1 MSRIAKQNTG
11 AFFILKKTSESSI
24 RTNKGKDMSIF
35 SFFKHKLPGSSIHY
49 RIQPRKVKFDWK
61 ETPVDWIPNQPFASY
76 FINEIN
82 NILPA
87 GEFWFCRLYNK
98 VLPQITDEKLKQD
111 VQAFIRQEAMHANAH
126 TSANKEYLSARNID
140 IQRNLD
146 IMNFLFSKLLA
157 DKPLDYEVPKALQ
170 HQWDLFRLGVIATVE
185 HMTCVLGKYA
195 LYNKKWEELGADP
208 EMVDLVKWHGA
219 EEIEHRTVAF
229 DLYRHLGGGY
239 IARYYLSVAVI
250 AGVLGLW
257 VDGAAHIMKQDPRFA
272 DKNPSL
278 WHPWIWLEWLKQGRK
293 DNQVLPS
300 PIWLVAQ
307 QIDYLMP
314 WYDPVKEGSTGDAV
328 QYLDQSPAAKR
339 ALLTA
344 A

>member
-1 MSRIAKQNTG
+1 MKLLSFVK
-11 AFFILKKTSESSI
+11 
-24 RTNKGKDMSIF
+24 NKV
-35 SFFKHKLPGSSIHY
+35 LGSSIDY
-49 RIQPRKVKFDWK
+49 KILPRKVKFDWEK
-61 ETPVDWIPNQPFASY
+61 TPVDWIPNQPFASY

-98 VLPQITDEKLKQD
+98 VLPEITDEKLKED
-111 VQAFIRQEAMHANAH
+111 VQAFIRQEAMHAVAH
-126 TSANKEYLSARNID
+126 TSANKEYLSQRNID

-146 IMNFLFSKLLA
+146 IMDFLFTKTLA
-157 DKPLDYEVPKALQ
+157 DKPFGKEVPKILD

-195 LYNKKWEELGADP
+195 LYNKRWEELGADP
-208 EMVDLVKWHGA
+208 EMIDLIKWHGS

-250 AGVLGLW
+250 VGVLGLW
-257 VDGAAHIMKQDPRFA
+257 VDGAAHIMSQDPRFA
-272 DKNPSL
+272 DKKPSL
-278 WHPWIWLEWLKQGRK
+278 FKPWVWLEWYKIGSK
-293 DNQVLPS
+293 DNQILPN

-314 WYDPVKEGSTGDAV
+314 WYDPVKEGNTQDAV
-328 QYLDQSPAAKR
+328 NYLNHSPAAKR
-339 ALLTA
+339 ALQQA

>member
-1 MSRIAKQNTG
+1 
-11 AFFILKKTSESSI
+11 
-24 RTNKGKDMSIF
+24 KD
-35 SFFKHKLPGSSIHY
+35 
-49 RIQPRKVKFDWK
+49 
-61 ETPVDWIPNQPFASY
+61 TPVDWIPNQPFASY

-98 VLPQITDEKLKQD
+98 VLPRITDEKLKQD

-146 IMNFLFSKLLA
+146 IMNYLFTTALA
-157 DKPLDYEVPKALQ
+157 DKPFDKEVPQFLQ
-170 HQWDLFRLGVIATVE
+170 EQWDLFRLGVIATVE

-195 LYNKKWEELGADP
+195 LYNKRWEELGADP
-208 EMVDLVKWHGA
+208 EMVDLVKWHGS

-239 IARYYLSVAVI
+239 MPRYYLSLAVI
-250 AGVLGLW
+250 VLVLGLW

-272 DKNPSL
+272 DAAKSRFFPA
-278 WHPWIWLEWLKQGRK
+278 WVALEWYKISRK
-293 DNQVLPS
+293 DNQVLPN
-300 PIWLVAQ
+300 PIWLIAQ

-314 WYDPVKEGSTGDAV
+314 WYDPVKEGSTEDAV
-328 QYLDQSPAAKR
+328 SYLSQSPAAKR
-339 ALLTA
+339 AELQA

>member
-1 MSRIAKQNTG
+1 
-11 AFFILKKTSESSI
+11 
-24 RTNKGKDMSIF
+24 
-35 SFFKHKLPGSSIHY
+35 
-49 RIQPRKVKFDWK
+49 
-61 ETPVDWIPNQPFASY
+61 DWIPNQPFASY

-98 VLPQITDEKLKQD
+98 VLPRITDEKLKQD

-146 IMNFLFSKLLA
+146 IMNYLFTTALA
-157 DKPLDYEVPKALQ
+157 DKPFDKEVPQFLQ
-170 HQWDLFRLGVIATVE
+170 EQWDLFRLGVIATVE

-195 LYNKKWEELGADP
+195 LYNKRWEELGADP
-208 EMVDLVKWHGA
+208 EMVDLVKWHGS

-239 IARYYLSVAVI
+239 MPRYYLSLAVI
-250 AGVLGLW
+250 VLVLGLW

-272 DKNPSL
+272 DAAKSRFFPA
-278 WHPWIWLEWLKQGRK
+278 WVALEWYKISRK
-293 DNQVLPS
+293 DNQVLPN
-300 PIWLVAQ
+300 PIWLIAQ

-314 WYDPVKEGSTGDAV
+314 WYDPVKEGSTEDAV
-328 QYLDQSPAAKR
+328 SYLSQSPAAKR
-339 ALLTA
+339 AELQA

>member
-1 MSRIAKQNTG
+1 MSILS
-11 AFFILKKTSESSI
+11 FLKK
-24 RTNKGKDMSIF
+24 
-35 SFFKHKLPGSSIHY
+35 KLPGSSIDY
-49 RIQPRKVKFDWK
+49 RIQPRKVKFVWQN
-61 ETPVDWIPNQPFASY
+61 TPVDWIPNQPFASY

-98 VLPQITDEKLKQD
+98 VLPQITDEKLKLD

-126 TSANKEYLSARNID
+126 QSANKEYLCARHID

-146 IMNFLFSKLLA
+146 IMNVVFTKALA
-157 DKPLDYEVPKALQ
+157 DKPFDLTVPAALEK
-170 HQWDLFRLGVIATVE
+170 HWDLFRLGVIATVE

-195 LYNKKWEELGADP
+195 LYNQKWQQLGADP
-208 EMVDLVKWHGA
+208 EMLDLVKWHGA

-250 AGVLGLW
+250 IGVLGLW

-272 DKNPSL
+272 EYKPSL
-278 WHPWIWLEWLKQGRK
+278 FRPWIWLEWYKQARQ
-293 DNQVLPS
+293 DQQLLPS
-300 PIWLVAQ
+300 PIWLIAQ

-314 WYDPVKEGSTGDAV
+314 WYDPVKEGSTDDAV
-328 QYLDQSPAAKR
+328 AYLNRSPAAKR
-339 ALLTA
+339 ALQTA

>member
-1 MSRIAKQNTG
+1 MKLISFVK
-11 AFFILKKTSESSI
+11 
-24 RTNKGKDMSIF
+24 NKV
-35 SFFKHKLPGSSIHY
+35 LGSSIDY
-49 RIQPRKVKFDWK
+49 KILPRKVKFDW
-61 ETPVDWIPNQPFASY
+61 ENTPVDWIPNQPFASY

-98 VLPQITDEKLKQD
+98 VLPEITDEKLKQD
-111 VQAFIRQEAMHANAH
+111 VQAFIRQEAMHAVAH
-126 TSANKEYLSARNID
+126 TSANKEYLTQRNID

-146 IMNFLFSKLLA
+146 IMDFLFTKVLA
-157 DKPLDYEVPKALQ
+157 DKPFDKEIPKALE

-195 LYNKKWEELGADP
+195 LYNKRWEELGADP
-208 EMVDLVKWHGA
+208 EMIDLIKWHGS

-239 IARYYLSVAVI
+239 IARYYMSVAVI
-250 AGVLGLW
+250 IGVLGLW
-257 VDGAAHIMKQDPRFA
+257 VDGAAHIMSQDPRFA
-272 DKNPSL
+272 DKKPSL
-278 WHPWIWLEWLKQGRK
+278 FKPWIWIEWSKIALKDAK
-293 DNQVLPS
+293 ILPG
-300 PIWLVAQ
+300 PAWLVAQ

-314 WYDPVKEGSTGDAV
+314 WYDPVKEGNTQDAV
-328 QYLDQSPAAKR
+328 NYLNNSPAAKR
-339 ALLTA
+339 ALQPA

>member
-1 MSRIAKQNTG
+1 MKLLSFVK
-11 AFFILKKTSESSI
+11 
-24 RTNKGKDMSIF
+24 NKV
-35 SFFKHKLPGSSIHY
+35 LGSSIDY
-49 RIQPRKVKFDWK
+49 KILPRKVKFDW
-61 ETPVDWIPNQPFASY
+61 ENTPVDWIPNQPFASY

-98 VLPQITDEKLKQD
+98 VLPKITDEKLKQD
-111 VQAFIRQEAMHANAH
+111 VQAFIRQEAMHAVAH
-126 TSANKEYLSARNID
+126 TSANKEYLTQRNID

-146 IMNFLFSKLLA
+146 IMDFLFTKVLA
-157 DKPLDYEVPKALQ
+157 DKPFDKEIPKALE

-195 LYNKKWEELGADP
+195 LYNKRWEELGADP
-208 EMVDLVKWHGA
+208 EMLDLIKWHGS

-239 IARYYLSVAVI
+239 IARYYMSVAVI
-250 AGVLGLW
+250 IGVLGLW
-257 VDGAAHIMKQDPRFA
+257 VDGAAHIMSQDPRFA
-272 DKNPSL
+272 DKKPSL
-278 WHPWIWLEWLKQGRK
+278 FKPWIWIEWSKIALKDAK
-293 DNQVLPS
+293 ILPG
-300 PIWLVAQ
+300 PAWLVAQ

-314 WYDPVKEGSTGDAV
+314 WYDPVKEGNTQDAV
-328 QYLDQSPAAKR
+328 NYLNNSPAAKR
-339 ALLTA
+339 ALLPA